1 MKTELRKQ
9 TTLNTVVENFFP
21 LRQVSQLNSLI
32 GLLLGELSSGSRQK
46 IMTVC
51 TIDVHARDIV
61 ASLIA
66 QKVPAFFL
74 LHIYGLSPYVMVFS
88 AAPNIFD
95 I

>member
-1 MKTELRKQ
+1 MKTGLLSKTLLRGLCK
-9 TTLNTVVENFFP
+9 TFFP

-66 QKVPAFFL
+66 QKVIGPAF
-74 LHIYGLSPYVMVFS
+74 SFS
-88 AAPNIFD
+88 ST
-95 I
+95 